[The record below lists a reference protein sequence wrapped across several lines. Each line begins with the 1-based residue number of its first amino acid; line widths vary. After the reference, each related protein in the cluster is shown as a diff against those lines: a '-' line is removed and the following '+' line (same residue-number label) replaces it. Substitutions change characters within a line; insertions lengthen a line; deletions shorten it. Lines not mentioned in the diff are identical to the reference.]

1 MWQDPAVMETRKL
14 RKQYAAQFK
23 HDLDAIFDDIR
34 NRQEKSGRKRIA
46 FPARK
51 PKLKGKAGR

>member
-1 MWQDPAVMETRKL
+1 MWQDPVVMETRKL

-34 NRQEKSGRKRIA
+34 NRQEKSGRKRVA
-46 FPARK
+46 FPARR
-51 PKLKGKAGR
+51 PKSEQNIV